1 MTPVSLKG
9 QMKFARY
16 IVLLSLL
23 GFALV
28 GMPAARVSGG
38 EEKLCPVHHIP
49 LKKEKLTIVYGLVA
63 EPCDSSDRTTASE
76 KHFPYARSVV
86 YGGCIIFPNSPK
98 DKEVLYC
105 TKCRDVE
112 KKWPCLETRDTPMIT
127 TLPAPR
133 VTRLPP
139 TQH

>member
-1 MTPVSLKG
+1 MR
-9 QMKFARY
+9 FARY
-16 IVLLSLL
+16 IVVISLL

-28 GMPAARVSGG
+28 GVPTGEGLGA

-49 LKKEKLTIVYGLVA
+49 LKKEKLKIVYGLVV
-63 EPCDSSDRTTASE
+63 EPCDSSDRNAASE
-76 KHFPYARSVV
+76 KHFPYANPVV

-105 TKCRDVE
+105 SKCRDVE

-127 TLPAPR
+127 TLPPPR

-139 TQH
+139 THH